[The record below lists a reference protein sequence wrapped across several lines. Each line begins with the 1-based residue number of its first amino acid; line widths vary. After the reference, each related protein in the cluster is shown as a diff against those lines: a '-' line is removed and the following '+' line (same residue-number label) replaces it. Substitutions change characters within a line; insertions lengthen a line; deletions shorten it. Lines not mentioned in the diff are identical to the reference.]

1 MTQPEILE
9 KQPLSLVEVKSV
21 LRKVKKRDEEMNFR
35 AGRTEEYLNQVVR
48 TTQKD
53 ANELRKKIEALGVPR
68 LKDEHIIKIV
78 DIVPRTVAELKVI
91 LQGYTLTV
99 SNDNLKKIIDAVNDT
114 IPEK

>member
-9 KQPLSLVEVKSV
+9 KEPLTLVEAKSV
-21 LRKVKKRDEEMNFR
+21 LRKVKKRDEELNYR
-35 AGRTEEYLNQVVR
+35 AGKTEEYLNQVVK

-53 ANELRKKIEALGVPR
+53 AAELKKKIEALEVPR
-68 LKDEHIIKIV
+68 LKEEHITKIV
-78 DIVPRTVAELKVI
+78 DIVPRTVAELKVV

-99 SNDNLKKIIDAVNDT
+99 SNDNLKKIVGAVDDT